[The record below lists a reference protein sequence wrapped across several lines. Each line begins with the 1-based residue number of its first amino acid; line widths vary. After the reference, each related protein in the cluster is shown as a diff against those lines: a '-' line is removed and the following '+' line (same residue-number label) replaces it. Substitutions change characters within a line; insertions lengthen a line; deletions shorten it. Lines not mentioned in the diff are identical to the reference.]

1 MSSSSKSSSN
11 YTCSYCSK
19 KYIRKTDCGKH
30 ELLCELLHK
39 NRKSPREAT
48 IVSEECNSILTNKQ
62 LTTIVQELTF
72 KYVKMEEKFESMQKW
87 VVKQKKQI
95 NIINW
100 LNENNAPTNTF
111 NKMVIKDSVKAAL
124 IPSLRD
130 YISNQIN
137 QTHIE
142 HLIRTN
148 LVETIQNVLE
158 NNEAINNSSPIYCF
172 EQKPNVFYI
181 YIFTESSLADGGGGG
196 GSSTSTSSELNVSFS
211 WVQMT
216 KEELISLLNFTHSKL
231 LRELVA
237 WKKHHEYAIKHE
249 DKMSNLYNKTM
260 IKLMDIDLS
269 SDGVLAK
276 IRTSLFTYLKKDLKN
291 MIEYEFE

>member
-1 MSSSSKSSSN
+1 MSSSAKSASN
-11 YTCSYCSK
+11 HTCSYCSK
-19 KYIRKTDCGKH
+19 KYIRKTDCSKH

-39 NRKSPREAT
+39 NRKSTREAVM
-48 IVSEECNSILTNKQ
+48 VSEECSNILTNKQ
-62 LTTIVQELTF
+62 LTTILQELTF
-72 KYVKMEEKFESMQKW
+72 KYVKMEEKFETMQKW

-111 NKMVIKDSVKAAL
+111 NKIVIKDSVKAAL

-130 YISNQIN
+130 YISNQIS
-137 QTHIE
+137 QIHIE

-148 LVETIQNVLE
+148 LIETIQLILE

-181 YIFTESSLADGGGGG
+181 YIFAEPSVADGGGG
-196 GSSTSTSSELNVSFS
+196 SSSSTSSELNVSFF

-216 KEELISLLNFTHSKL
+216 KEELVSLLNFIHSKL
-231 LRELVA
+231 LRELVI
-237 WKKHHEYAIKHE
+237 WKKNHEYAIKHE

-269 SDGVLAK
+269 SDSVLAK